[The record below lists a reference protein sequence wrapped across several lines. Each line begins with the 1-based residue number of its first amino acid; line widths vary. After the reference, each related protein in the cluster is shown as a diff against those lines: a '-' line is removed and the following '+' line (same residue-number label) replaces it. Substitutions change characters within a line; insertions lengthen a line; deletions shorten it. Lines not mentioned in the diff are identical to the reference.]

1 MAAMLRKLFAGAF
14 LLVGIAGA
22 AETLLPELRVEPT
35 GGGTF
40 FTIKNVS
47 AQPLTAFLIEL
58 VDYPGSSYALWQD
71 DIAAEPIAPGAERKM
86 RVANMTVGAVPDY
99 VKMRAA
105 LYADGTS
112 SGIPEKVEQLVERR
126 RYVLQITR
134 ELIARLQK
142 VQPKAALAADLK
154 QWAESIPAP
163 TRANRAT
170 QIGINQAAS
179 QALIEDVAAR
189 IEAHSVEETLAGLRA
204 SEHAMAASKP
214 PL

>member
-1 MAAMLRKLFAGAF
+1 MLRKLFAGAI

-22 AETLLPELRVEPT
+22 ADQLLPELLVEPT

-40 FTIKNVS
+40 FTIRNVS

-71 DIAAEPIAPGAERKM
+71 DIAAEPIAPGAERRM
-86 RVANMTVGAVPDY
+86 RVANMTVGAVPGY

-112 SGIPEKVEQLVERR
+112 SGIPEKVTQLVERR
-126 RYVLQITR
+126 RYTLQITR
-134 ELIARLQK
+134 ELIARLEK
-142 VQPKAALAADLK
+142 AQPKAALAADLK

-163 TRANRAT
+163 TRANRNS
-170 QIGINQAAS
+170 QVGINQEAS
-179 QALIEDVAAR
+179 RALVADIAAR
-189 IEAHSVEETLAGLRA
+189 IESHSVEETLAALRA
-204 SEHAMAASKP
+204 SEHALAASKP
-214 PL
+214 TL